1 MTHDRYSSRALR
13 RRLKVEMEAETTP
26 AEAETGVPLSPKQKV
41 EEAAR
46 GVGRLVAEEG
56 ERGEE
61 GVNIPTGS
69 RTPEGGGETG
79 GRGRAVHSPPT
90 LVSKVAQAFLTTPL
104 YPIRF
109 VHVLIQLGHEPVPPQ
124 RRYSLVFRRY
134 MYYWPGIIGYA
145 RAIIKQDG
153 WRELYRGLWG
163 GLTLEVVSILSSA
176 LFDPLIK
183 RAVQTLPLSVV
194 PSNGD
199 QPDNEDNIQTTRAVA
214 VRAVRLFLHQIFLKS
229 IVIVVI
235 QPFYTISV
243 RMIAQHIGKEAL
255 YSNMWRAVREIYR
268 EEGISGF
275 YKGTIPA
282 LLGGLVTTLM
292 YTSLWMGVE
301 LVSNIIPQQ
310 WGKVIVKNMVG
321 PFMLSYIPSS
331 YAYPFT
337 LMRTMMAV
345 NNSRLAAGSPPRA
358 PLFDGWVDCYRYLRL
373 NNLTYRGSVIYLPR
387 YAYTRPPVE

>member
-1 MTHDRYSSRALR
+1 MS
-13 RRLKVEMEAETTP
+13 VQEAEASP
-26 AEAETGVPLSPKQKV
+26 AEPETGAPLSPKQNV
-41 EEAAR
+41 EEVAR
-46 GVGRLVAEEG
+46 GVGRLVAEDG

-61 GVNIPTGS
+61 GVNITTNL
-69 RTPEGGGETG
+69 RATEGGGGAG
-79 GRGRAVHSPPT
+79 GRGRVPHHPPT
-90 LVSKVAQAFLTTPL
+90 LVSKLVQAVLTTPL
-104 YPIRF
+104 HPIRV

-145 RAIIKQDG
+145 RAIAKQDG
-153 WRELYRGLWG
+153 WRELYRGFWG
-163 GLTLEVVSILSSA
+163 GLTTDVVSILASA

-183 RAVQTLPLSVV
+183 RAVHALPLSVV

-214 VRAVRLFLHQIFLKS
+214 VRAVRLFLHQLFLKS
-229 IVIVVI
+229 VVIVIV

-243 RMIAQHIGKEAL
+243 RMIAQHIGKEAI
-255 YSNMWRAVREIYR
+255 YNSFWRSLREIYR

-282 LLGGLVTTLM
+282 LLGGLVTALM

-301 LVSNIIPQQ
+301 LVSNMIPQQ
-310 WGKVIVKNMVG
+310 WGKVLVKNMVG

-331 YAYPFT
+331 YAYPFS
-337 LMRTMMAV
+337 LMRVTMAV
-345 NNSRLAAGSPPRA
+345 NNSRLAAGSPPHV
-358 PLFDGWVDCYRYLRL
+358 PIFNGWVDCYRYLRS
-373 NNLTYRGSVIYLPR
+373 NNLTYRGSVVYLPR
-387 YAYTRPPVE
+387 YAYTRPPTA